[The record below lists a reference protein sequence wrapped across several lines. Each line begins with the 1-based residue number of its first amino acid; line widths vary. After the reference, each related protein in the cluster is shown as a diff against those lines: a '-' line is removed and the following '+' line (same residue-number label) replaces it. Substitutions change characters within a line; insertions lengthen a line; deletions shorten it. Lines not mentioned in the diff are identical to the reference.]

1 VRRAVSLF
9 TPFYHRHTQYLNDG
23 AANLH
28 IQKPN
33 GNVPYWVFESGES
46 PMNTRVI
53 GYVDDKNPFRGP
65 PYPRRSCSGGV
76 SAWVSIQRP
85 PAERMGAF
93 QPKTVPMGWGRG
105 PKRPQRKAKAVKG
118 DFRLEVKSPL
128 PMSLLQSV
136 LPPDDQFQSARD
148 P

>member
-1 VRRAVSLF
+1 MRGGARF
-9 TPFYHRHTQYLNDG
+9 TPCYHRHTQYLNDG

-93 QPKTVPMGWGRG
+93 LPKTVPMGWGRG
-105 PKRPQRKAKAVKG
+105 FRRFQRKAGAV
-118 DFRLEVKSPL
+118 
-128 PMSLLQSV
+128 QS
-136 LPPDDQFQSARD
+136 DSGRWKWRARSW
-148 P
+148 